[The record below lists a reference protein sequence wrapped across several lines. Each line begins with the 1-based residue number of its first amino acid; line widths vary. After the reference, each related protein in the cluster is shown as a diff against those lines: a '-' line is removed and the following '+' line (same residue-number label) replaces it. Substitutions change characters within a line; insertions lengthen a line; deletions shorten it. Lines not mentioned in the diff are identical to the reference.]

1 MNELERF
8 KREINLVEYVSN
20 QDYTE
25 IDKSR
30 SSRTC
35 LILRRQS
42 DNGKIAVSRSNEGH
56 FLYYDFRCGRG
67 GSIID
72 FVMHHT
78 GSTLGQ
84 TRKRLRQVLG
94 GNVNSF
100 SPPPIYRIVPS
111 PGKNRQK
118 IDLEYAETNPLERSS
133 AYLESR
139 GIGVECVLDD
149 RFAGSVREDRYGNVC
164 FPYFDFDAIVGI
176 EKRNHNFKHY
186 SKGGRKGLWKSNLK
200 KGDSQTVICESPID
214 ALSYAKLHCHE
225 KERTRYLALGGQ
237 ISRFQ
242 WELIDGVIKK
252 YRLKSIRVVLAFDN
266 DAAGKRYVQQFQ
278 ERYSG
283 SSFNLSL
290 PPREGLDW
298 NFEQCYRSL
307 GVLEDA
313 GLQGLCKSWF
323 IVPLN
328 DVLKE
333 QSSRRMTE

>member
-8 KREINLVEYVSN
+8 KKEINLVAYVSN

-35 LILRRQS
+35 LILRRRS
-42 DNGKIAVSRSNEGH
+42 DNGKIAVSRSHEGH
-56 FLYYDFRCGRG
+56 WLYYDFRGRRG
-67 GSIID
+67 GSILD

-78 GSTLGQ
+78 GSNLGQ
-84 TRKRLRQVLG
+84 TRKDLRQVSG

-100 SPPPIYRIVPS
+100 SHTAPLLNFQS
-111 PGKNRQK
+111 AAQNRQK
-118 IDLEYAETNPLERSS
+118 IGREYAETKPIKRSS

-139 GIGVECVLDD
+139 AISLECVLDD

-164 FPYFDFDAIVGI
+164 FPYFDFDGVVGI
-176 EKRNHNFKHY
+176 ERRNRNFKHY

-200 KGDSQTVICESPID
+200 NGDLQAVICESPID
-214 ALSYAKLHCHE
+214 ALSYAKLHCEE
-225 KERTRYLALGGQ
+225 KERTRYLALGGK

-242 WELIDGVIKK
+242 WELIDGVMKK

-278 ERYSG
+278 KRYSG
-283 SSFNLSL
+283 SSLTVRL

-298 NFEQCYRSL
+298 NDLLHQ
-307 GVLEDA
+307 
-313 GLQGLCKSWF
+313 
-323 IVPLN
+323 
-328 DVLKE
+328 
-333 QSSRRMTE
+333 QSNPKNK

>member
-1 MNELERF
+1 MDELERF
-8 KREINLVEYVSN
+8 KKEINLLEYVSS
-20 QDYTE
+20 QDYTA

-30 SSRTC
+30 SSKTC

-56 FLYYDFRCGRG
+56 FMYYDFRCGRG

-78 GSTLGQ
+78 GSNLGQ
-84 TRKRLRQVLG
+84 ARKNLRQVLG

-100 SPPPIYRIVPS
+100 SHTALLRNCRS
-111 PGKNRQK
+111 PGKIRQK
-118 IDLEYAETNPLERSS
+118 IGREYTETKPLKSSS

-139 GIGVECVLDD
+139 GIGIECVLDD
-149 RFAGSVREDRYGNVC
+149 RFSGSVREDRYGNVC
-164 FPYFDFDAIVGI
+164 FPYFDFTGVVGI

-242 WELIDGVIKK
+242 WELIDGVMKK

-266 DAAGKRYVQQFQ
+266 DVAGKRYVQRFQ
-278 ERYSG
+278 ERYSRT
-283 SSFNLSL
+283 SFRLRL

-298 NFEQCYRSL
+298 N
-307 GVLEDA
+307 
-313 GLQGLCKSWF
+313 
-323 IVPLN
+323 
-328 DVLKE
+328 DVVKG
-333 QSSRRMTE
+333 QSKNE

>member
-35 LILRRQS
+35 LIIRRQS
-42 DNGKIAVSRSNEGH
+42 DNGKIAVSRSNDGN

-84 TRKRLRQVLG
+84 TRKRLRQALG

-100 SPPPIYRIVPS
+100 SHTAHLQNCQS

-118 IDLEYAETNPLERSS
+118 IDHEYAETNPLERSS

-164 FPYFDFDAIVGI
+164 FPYFDFNAIVGI
-176 EKRNHNFKHY
+176 EKRNRNFKHY

-200 KGDSQTVICESPID
+200 KGDSEAVICESPID

-242 WELIDGVIKK
+242 WELIDGVMKK

-290 PPREGLDW
+290 PPLEGLDW
-298 NFEQCYRSL
+298 N
-307 GVLEDA
+307 
-313 GLQGLCKSWF
+313 
-323 IVPLN
+323 
-328 DVLKE
+328 DVLQE
-333 QSSRRMTE
+333 QNSRKMTE

>member
-8 KREINLVEYVSN
+8 KKEINLLEYISK

-25 IDKSR
+25 VDKSR

-35 LILRRQS
+35 LILRRRS

-56 FLYYDFRCGRG
+56 FIYYDFRCGRG

-84 TRKRLRQVLG
+84 TRKSLRQALG
-94 GNVNSF
+94 NPVNSF
-100 SPPPIYRIVPS
+100 SHTALLQNCQS
-111 PGKNRQK
+111 PEENLKN
-118 IDLEYAETNPLERSS
+118 ISLEYDETNPLERPS

-139 GIGVECVLDD
+139 GIGALCVLDD

-200 KGDSQTVICESPID
+200 KGDSQIVICESPID

-225 KERTRYLALGGQ
+225 KKRTRYLALGGQ

-242 WELIDGVIKK
+242 WGLIDAVMKK
-252 YRLKSIRVVLAFDN
+252 YRLKNIRVVLAFDN

-283 SSFNLSL
+283 SSFKVSL
-290 PPREGLDW
+290 PPREGQDW
-298 NFEQCYRSL
+298 
-307 GVLEDA
+307 
-313 GLQGLCKSWF
+313 
-323 IVPLN
+323 N
-328 DVLKE
+328 DVLQE
-333 QSSRRMTE
+333 QSSRKR

>member
-8 KREINLVEYVSN
+8 KKEIDLVQYVSN
-20 QDYTE
+20 HDYSE
-25 IDKSR
+25 IDKSQ

-35 LILRRQS
+35 LILRRRF

-94 GNVNSF
+94 IRVNSF
-100 SPPPIYRIVPS
+100 SHTARLQNCQS
-111 PGKNRQK
+111 PGKNRRE
-118 IDLEYAETNPLERSS
+118 IAREYAETKPLKRSS

-139 GIGVECVLDD
+139 GIGALCVLDD

-164 FPYFDFDAIVGI
+164 FPYFDFYGIVGI
-176 EKRNHNFKHY
+176 EKRNRNFKHY
-186 SKGGRKGLWKSNLK
+186 SKGGLKGLWKSNLK
-200 KGDSQTVICESPID
+200 ERDSQAVICESPID
-214 ALSYAKLHCHE
+214 ALSYAKLHCRE

-242 WELIDGVIKK
+242 WELIDGVMNK
-252 YRLKSIRVVLAFDN
+252 YRLKKIRVVLAFDN
-266 DAAGKRYVQQFQ
+266 DAAGNRYVHQFQ
-278 ERYSG
+278 ERYSE
-283 SSFNLSL
+283 FLFKVSL
-290 PPREGLDW
+290 PPTQKQDW
-298 NFEQCYRSL
+298 
-307 GVLEDA
+307 
-313 GLQGLCKSWF
+313 
-323 IVPLN
+323 N
-328 DVLKE
+328 DVLQKKSKLNINLE
-333 QSSRRMTE
+333 FNSFR